1 MSGDYALALDHLVV
15 AARSLDE
22 GVRWCEA
29 TLGVTPGP
37 GGKHPLMGTHN
48 RLFGIAGEFFPR
60 AYFEIIALD
69 PEAAPPQRARWF
81 GLDAIDL
88 GSGPRLLHLVLR
100 CAQVDAQAAA
110 LRAAGFDP
118 GAAIAASRE
127 TPQGR
132 VEWRITVRKDGR
144 LLCGGALPTL
154 IEWGPLHPTDSMPAS
169 GVSLRALTLRGLPE
183 AAVQALPM
191 TGIECA
197 TGSGPALR
205 ATLDTPLGRVTLH
218 SH

>member
-1 MSGDYALALDHLVV
+1 MSGSGALALDHLVV
-15 AARSLDE
+15 VARSLDD

-37 GGKHPLMGTHN
+37 GGKHPSMGTHN
-48 RLFGIAGEFFPR
+48 RLFSIEGDAFTR
-60 AYFEIIALD
+60 TYFEVIALD

-100 CAQVDAQAAA
+100 CARVDAQAAA

-132 VEWRITVRKDGR
+132 LEWRITVREDGR

-154 IEWGPLHPTDSMPAS
+154 IEWGPVLPADSMPAS

-183 AAVQALPM
+183 AAVRALPM
-191 TGIECA
+191 TGIDCA
-197 TGSGPALR
+197 ASGGPALS
-205 ATLDTPLGRVTLH
+205 ATLDTPRGRVTLH